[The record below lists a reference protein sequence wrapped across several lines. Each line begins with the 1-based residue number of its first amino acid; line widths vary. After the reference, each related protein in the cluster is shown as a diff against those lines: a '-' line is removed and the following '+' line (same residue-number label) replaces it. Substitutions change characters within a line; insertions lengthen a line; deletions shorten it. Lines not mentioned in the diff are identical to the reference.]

1 MERTI
6 SFMNGKGSIGHNT
19 RSFIADNVD
28 ASRTKNN
35 ITLIHEDI
43 KQVYHKLFDKALDE
57 YNAKQKRKDRQI
69 KSYYEKISRSK
80 QEKLFYEVIVQIG
93 NKDETGVGSSAAEVA
108 TWVLKDYVKMF
119 QLRNP
124 QLYVIGAYIHLD
136 EETPHLHLNFV
147 PWVSGCKRGL
157 ETKTSLKAELAT
169 RGFASEGKGNTE
181 WKQWA
186 EAEKDDIALIMRRY
200 GIDWKKKNTH
210 NLHLSVLDYKKQER
224 AKEVAA
230 LEEEIEGA
238 QVVLEL
244 KEERLESL
252 EKEIENK
259 DAKYTS
265 DIAIN
270 ILKLLK
276 YVLGNNSD
284 IMERELSVAVL
295 GDTKLFEKSY
305 KSRICSIIEEYGEL
319 ELDLSVLDK
328 KEKEKAIL
336 EEYQV
341 FSNPSYIFFK
351 GNVDIHY
358 VDGNSI
364 SVTPDNPIA
373 ILSEAIARIEMIKVN
388 SNRIVT
394 VENLTSYNRINDNKS
409 TFIYLSGYH
418 NTAKQRF
425 LKKIA
430 ENNSGVSWFHFGD
443 IDPDGYY
450 ILKNLVE
457 KTGIAFVPLYMDV
470 QQLINC
476 KQYCKPLEKND
487 MVKANS
493 LLKFHFYDE
502 VMEFMLANNCKL
514 EQEIISWLYERD

>member
-1 MERTI
+1 MSLRLSKIQKDALNMLLDVYENSVTYKGQNIKNQSFAIKPEKIFYEYNGDYTDQDEVNQFNREMQSLMEFEFVILDYERGIPVI
-6 SFMNGKGSIGHNT
+6 SKIKLNTNSINEIYSVLK
-19 RSFIADNVD
+19 R
-28 ASRTKNN
+28 
-35 ITLIHEDI
+35 EDI
-43 KQVYHKLFDKALDE
+43 TVKRNREIKMYTQYMGVHDIMDAFCKSQV
-57 YNAKQKRKDRQI
+57 
-69 KSYYEKISRSK
+69 
-80 QEKLFYEVIVQIG
+80 
-93 NKDETGVGSSAAEVA
+93 
-108 TWVLKDYVKMF
+108 
-119 QLRNP
+119 
-124 QLYVIGAYIHLD
+124 
-136 EETPHLHLNFV
+136 
-147 PWVSGCKRGL
+147 
-157 ETKTSLKAELAT
+157 
-169 RGFASEGKGNTE
+169 
-181 WKQWA
+181 
-186 EAEKDDIALIMRRY
+186 
-200 GIDWKKKNTH
+200 
-210 NLHLSVLDYKKQER
+210 
-224 AKEVAA
+224 
-230 LEEEIEGA
+230 
-238 QVVLEL
+238 
-244 KEERLESL
+244 ERL
-252 EKEIENK
+252 NDYK

-358 VDGNSI
+358 VDGNSM

-418 NTAKQRF
+418 NTAKQKF

-493 LLKFHFYDE
+493 LLKFHFYNE

-514 EQEIISWLYERD
+514 EQEIISWLYERN

>member
-1 MERTI
+1 MSVKEKATAPV
-6 SFMNGKGSIGHNT
+6 SSVGADGKQPLCKANKES
-19 RSFIADNVD
+19 IADLPDKGNLQ
-28 ASRTKNN
+28 ATNN
-35 ITLIHEDI
+35 RGCGTE
-43 KQVYHKLFDKALDE
+43 VWTE
-57 YNAKQKRKDRQI
+57 KRDRI
-69 KSYYEKISRSK
+69 
-80 QEKLFYEVIVQIG
+80 
-93 NKDETGVGSSAAEVA
+93 D
-108 TWVLKDYVKMF
+108 
-119 QLRNP
+119 
-124 QLYVIGAYIHLD
+124 
-136 EETPHLHLNFV
+136 
-147 PWVSGCKRGL
+147 GL
-157 ETKTSLKAELAT
+157 ETVSMTELYDT
-169 RGFASEGKGNTE
+169 VYPPKIPIVDG
-181 WKQWA
+181 
-186 EAEKDDIALIMRRY
+186 LIY
-200 GIDWKKKNTH
+200 AGTY
-210 NLHLSVLDYKKQER
+210 LFV
-224 AKEVAA
+224 
-230 LEEEIEGA
+230 GA
-238 QVVLEL
+238 PKV
-244 KEERLESL
+244 
-252 EKEIENK
+252 
-259 DAKYTS
+259 
-265 DIAIN
+265 
-270 ILKLLK
+270 
-276 YVLGNNSD
+276 G
-284 IMERELSVAVL
+284 
-295 GDTKLFEKSY
+295 KSY

-373 ILSEAIARIEMIKVN
+373 ILSEAIVRIEMIKVN

-450 ILKNLVE
+450 ILKNLIE
-457 KTGIAFVPLYMDV
+457 KTGISFVPLYMDV

-514 EQEIISWLYERD
+514 EQEIISWLYERN

>member
-1 MERTI
+1 MLLDVYENSVTYKGQNIKNQSFAIKPEKIFYEYNGDYTDQDEVNQFNREMQSLMEFEFVILDYERGIPVI
-6 SFMNGKGSIGHNT
+6 SKIKLNTNSINEIYSVLK
-19 RSFIADNVD
+19 R
-28 ASRTKNN
+28 
-35 ITLIHEDI
+35 EDI
-43 KQVYHKLFDKALDE
+43 TVKRNREIKMYTQYMGVHDIMDAFCKSQV
-57 YNAKQKRKDRQI
+57 
-69 KSYYEKISRSK
+69 
-80 QEKLFYEVIVQIG
+80 
-93 NKDETGVGSSAAEVA
+93 
-108 TWVLKDYVKMF
+108 
-119 QLRNP
+119 
-124 QLYVIGAYIHLD
+124 
-136 EETPHLHLNFV
+136 
-147 PWVSGCKRGL
+147 
-157 ETKTSLKAELAT
+157 
-169 RGFASEGKGNTE
+169 
-181 WKQWA
+181 
-186 EAEKDDIALIMRRY
+186 
-200 GIDWKKKNTH
+200 
-210 NLHLSVLDYKKQER
+210 
-224 AKEVAA
+224 
-230 LEEEIEGA
+230 
-238 QVVLEL
+238 
-244 KEERLESL
+244 ERL
-252 EKEIENK
+252 NAYK

-351 GNVDIHY
+351 GNVHIHY
-358 VDGNSI
+358 VDGSSI
-364 SVTPDNPIA
+364 SVTPDNPMA

-443 IDPDGYY
+443 IDPDGYF
-450 ILKNLVE
+450 ILKNLIE
-457 KTGIAFVPLYMDV
+457 KTGISFVPLYMDV
-470 QQLINC
+470 QQLINY

-502 VMEFMLANNCKL
+502 VMEFMLANNCKV
-514 EQEIISWLYERD
+514 EQEIISWLYKRN

>member
-1 MERTI
+1 MLLDVYENSVTYKGQNIKNQSFAIKPEKIFYEYNGDYTDQDEVNQFNREMQSLMEFEFVILDYERGIPVI
-6 SFMNGKGSIGHNT
+6 SKIKLNTNSINEIYSVLK
-19 RSFIADNVD
+19 R
-28 ASRTKNN
+28 
-35 ITLIHEDI
+35 EDI
-43 KQVYHKLFDKALDE
+43 TVKRNREIKMYTQYMGVHDIMDAFCKSQV
-57 YNAKQKRKDRQI
+57 
-69 KSYYEKISRSK
+69 
-80 QEKLFYEVIVQIG
+80 
-93 NKDETGVGSSAAEVA
+93 
-108 TWVLKDYVKMF
+108 
-119 QLRNP
+119 
-124 QLYVIGAYIHLD
+124 
-136 EETPHLHLNFV
+136 
-147 PWVSGCKRGL
+147 
-157 ETKTSLKAELAT
+157 
-169 RGFASEGKGNTE
+169 
-181 WKQWA
+181 
-186 EAEKDDIALIMRRY
+186 
-200 GIDWKKKNTH
+200 
-210 NLHLSVLDYKKQER
+210 
-224 AKEVAA
+224 
-230 LEEEIEGA
+230 
-238 QVVLEL
+238 
-244 KEERLESL
+244 ERL
-252 EKEIENK
+252 NDYK

-295 GDTKLFEKSY
+295 GGTKLFEKSY

-358 VDGNSI
+358 VDGNSL

-514 EQEIISWLYERD
+514 EQEIISWLYERN

>member
-1 MERTI
+1 MSLRLSKIQIDALNMLLDVYENSVTYKGQNIRNQSFAIKPEKIFYDYNGDYTDQDEVNQFNREIQSLMEFDFVILEYERGIPVI
-6 SFMNGKGSIGHNT
+6 SKIKLNTNSINEIYSVLK
-19 RSFIADNVD
+19 R
-28 ASRTKNN
+28 
-35 ITLIHEDI
+35 EDI
-43 KQVYHKLFDKALDE
+43 TKKRNREIKIYTQYMGVHDIIDAFCKSQV
-57 YNAKQKRKDRQI
+57 
-69 KSYYEKISRSK
+69 
-80 QEKLFYEVIVQIG
+80 
-93 NKDETGVGSSAAEVA
+93 
-108 TWVLKDYVKMF
+108 
-119 QLRNP
+119 
-124 QLYVIGAYIHLD
+124 
-136 EETPHLHLNFV
+136 
-147 PWVSGCKRGL
+147 
-157 ETKTSLKAELAT
+157 
-169 RGFASEGKGNTE
+169 
-181 WKQWA
+181 
-186 EAEKDDIALIMRRY
+186 
-200 GIDWKKKNTH
+200 
-210 NLHLSVLDYKKQER
+210 
-224 AKEVAA
+224 
-230 LEEEIEGA
+230 
-238 QVVLEL
+238 
-244 KEERLESL
+244 ERL
-252 EKEIENK
+252 NDYK

-276 YVLGNNSD
+276 YVLENNSD

-319 ELDLSVLDK
+319 ELDLSALDK
-328 KEKEKAIL
+328 KEKEKVIL

-341 FSNPSYIFFK
+341 FSNPSYIFLK

-358 VDGNSI
+358 IDGSSI
-364 SVTPDNPIA
+364 SATPDNPIA
-373 ILSEAIARIEMIKVN
+373 ILSESIARIEMIKVN

-430 ENNSGVSWFHFGD
+430 EYNSGVSWFHFGD

-470 QQLINC
+470 EQLKNYR
-476 KQYCKPLEKND
+476 QYCKPLEKND

-493 LLKFHFYDE
+493 LLKVHFYDE

-514 EQEIISWLYERD
+514 EQEIISWLNERN

>member
-1 MERTI
+1 MLLDVYENSVTYKGQNIKNQSFAIKPEKIFYEYNGDYTDQDEVNQFNREMQSLMEFEFVILDYERGIPVI
-6 SFMNGKGSIGHNT
+6 SKIKLNTNSINEIYSVLK
-19 RSFIADNVD
+19 R
-28 ASRTKNN
+28 
-35 ITLIHEDI
+35 EDI
-43 KQVYHKLFDKALDE
+43 TVKRNREIKMYMQYMGVHDIMDAFCKSQV
-57 YNAKQKRKDRQI
+57 
-69 KSYYEKISRSK
+69 
-80 QEKLFYEVIVQIG
+80 
-93 NKDETGVGSSAAEVA
+93 
-108 TWVLKDYVKMF
+108 
-119 QLRNP
+119 
-124 QLYVIGAYIHLD
+124 
-136 EETPHLHLNFV
+136 
-147 PWVSGCKRGL
+147 
-157 ETKTSLKAELAT
+157 
-169 RGFASEGKGNTE
+169 
-181 WKQWA
+181 
-186 EAEKDDIALIMRRY
+186 
-200 GIDWKKKNTH
+200 
-210 NLHLSVLDYKKQER
+210 
-224 AKEVAA
+224 
-230 LEEEIEGA
+230 
-238 QVVLEL
+238 
-244 KEERLESL
+244 ERL
-252 EKEIENK
+252 NDYK

-351 GNVDIHY
+351 GNVDIYY

-493 LLKFHFYDE
+493 LLKIHFYDE

-514 EQEIISWLYERD
+514 EQEIISWLYERN

>member
-1 MERTI
+1 MLLDVYENSVTYKGKNIKNQSFAIKPEKIFYEYNGDYTDQDEVDQFNRELQSLMEFEFVILDYEKGIPVI
-6 SFMNGKGSIGHNT
+6 SKIKLNTNSINEIYSVLK
-19 RSFIADNVD
+19 R
-28 ASRTKNN
+28 
-35 ITLIHEDI
+35 EDI
-43 KQVYHKLFDKALDE
+43 TV
-57 YNAKQKRKDRQI
+57 KRNR
-69 KSYYEKISRSK
+69 
-80 QEKLFYEVIVQIG
+80 
-93 NKDETGVGSSAAEVA
+93 
-108 TWVLKDYVKMF
+108 
-119 QLRNP
+119 
-124 QLYVIGAYIHLD
+124 
-136 EETPHLHLNFV
+136 
-147 PWVSGCKRGL
+147 
-157 ETKTSLKAELAT
+157 
-169 RGFASEGKGNTE
+169 
-181 WKQWA
+181 
-186 EAEKDDIALIMRRY
+186 
-200 GIDWKKKNTH
+200 
-210 NLHLSVLDYKKQER
+210 
-224 AKEVAA
+224 
-230 LEEEIEGA
+230 EIEMYTQYMGVYDIMDA
-238 QVVLEL
+238 FCKSQI
-244 KEERLESL
+244 ERL
-252 EKEIENK
+252 NAYK

-276 YVLGNNSD
+276 YMLGNNND

-319 ELDLSVLDK
+319 ELDLFVLDK

-358 VDGNSI
+358 VDGSSI

-373 ILSEAIARIEMIKVN
+373 ILSETIARIEMIRVN

-394 VENLTSYNRINDNKS
+394 VENLTSYNRIKDNKS

-430 ENNSGVSWFHFGD
+430 ENNSGVLWFHFGD
-443 IDPDGYY
+443 IDPDGYF
-450 ILKNLVE
+450 ILKNLIK
-457 KTGIAFVPLYMDV
+457 KTGISFVPLYMDV
-470 QQLINC
+470 QQLKNY

-493 LLKFHFYDE
+493 LLKIHFYDE

-514 EQEIISWLYERD
+514 EQEIISWLYERN

>member
-1 MERTI
+1 MIYKGIIFKAEPFSYNLEFDDRITPRWIYLGKDHLSGYIQIPRGLQDELLDRAKRADIDCEIEDERQQGRNI
-6 SFMNGKGSIGHNT
+6 
-19 RSFIADNVD
+19 NVD
-28 ASRTKNN
+28 FIGELRS
-35 ITLIHEDI
+35 E
-43 KQVYHKLFDKALDE
+43 QDKALKE
-57 YNAKQKRKDRQI
+57 
-69 KSYYEKISRSK
+69 
-80 QEKLFYEVIVQIG
+80 L
-93 NKDETGVGSSAAEVA
+93 
-108 TWVLKDYVKMF
+108 VK
-119 QLRNP
+119 
-124 QLYVIGAYIHLD
+124 
-136 EETPHLHLNFV
+136 
-147 PWVSGCKRGL
+147 
-157 ETKTSLKAELAT
+157 
-169 RGFASEGKGNTE
+169 
-181 WKQWA
+181 
-186 EAEKDDIALIMRRY
+186 Y
-200 GIDWKKKNTH
+200 G
-210 NLHLSVLDYKKQER
+210 
-224 AKEVAA
+224 
-230 LEEEIEGA
+230 
-238 QVVLEL
+238 
-244 KEERLESL
+244 
-252 EKEIENK
+252 
-259 DAKYTS
+259 
-265 DIAIN
+265 
-270 ILKLLK
+270 
-276 YVLGNNSD
+276 
-284 IMERELSVAVL
+284 
-295 GDTKLFEKSY
+295 
-305 KSRICSIIEEYGEL
+305 
-319 ELDLSVLDK
+319 
-328 KEKEKAIL
+328 
-336 EEYQV
+336 
-341 FSNPSYIFFK
+341 
-351 GNVDIHY
+351 
-358 VDGNSI
+358 

>member
-1 MERTI
+1 MLLDVYENSVTYKGQNIKNQSFAIKPEKIFYEYNGDYTDQDEVNQFNREMQSLMEFEFVILDYERGIPVI
-6 SFMNGKGSIGHNT
+6 SKIKLNTNSINEIYSVLK
-19 RSFIADNVD
+19 R
-28 ASRTKNN
+28 
-35 ITLIHEDI
+35 EDI
-43 KQVYHKLFDKALDE
+43 TVKRNREIKMYTQYMGVHDIMDAFCKSQV
-57 YNAKQKRKDRQI
+57 
-69 KSYYEKISRSK
+69 
-80 QEKLFYEVIVQIG
+80 
-93 NKDETGVGSSAAEVA
+93 
-108 TWVLKDYVKMF
+108 
-119 QLRNP
+119 
-124 QLYVIGAYIHLD
+124 
-136 EETPHLHLNFV
+136 
-147 PWVSGCKRGL
+147 
-157 ETKTSLKAELAT
+157 
-169 RGFASEGKGNTE
+169 
-181 WKQWA
+181 
-186 EAEKDDIALIMRRY
+186 
-200 GIDWKKKNTH
+200 
-210 NLHLSVLDYKKQER
+210 
-224 AKEVAA
+224 
-230 LEEEIEGA
+230 
-238 QVVLEL
+238 
-244 KEERLESL
+244 ERL
-252 EKEIENK
+252 NDYK

-364 SVTPDNPIA
+364 SVRPDNPIA

-514 EQEIISWLYERD
+514 EQEIISWLYERN

>member
-1 MERTI
+1 MLLDVYENSVTYKGQNI
-6 SFMNGKGSIGHNT
+6 KNQSF
-19 RSFIADNVD
+19 A
-28 ASRTKNN
+28 
-35 ITLIHEDI
+35 I
-43 KQVYHKLFDKALDE
+43 KP
-57 YNAKQKRKDRQI
+57 
-69 KSYYEKISRSK
+69 EKI
-80 QEKLFYEVIVQIG
+80 FYDYNGDYTDQDEVDYFNREMQSLMDSDYVI
-93 NKDETGVGSSAAEVA
+93 
-108 TWVLKDYVKMF
+108 LDYVKGT
-119 QLRNP
+119 P
-124 QLYVIGAYIHLD
+124 VISKIRLNTNSINEIYLVLKREDITEKRKREIEMYSQYMGIHYIMD
-136 EETPHLHLNFV
+136 AF
-147 PWVSGCKRGL
+147 C
-157 ETKTSLKAELAT
+157 
-169 RGFASEGKGNTE
+169 
-181 WKQWA
+181 
-186 EAEKDDIALIMRRY
+186 
-200 GIDWKKKNTH
+200 
-210 NLHLSVLDYKKQER
+210 KKQM
-224 AKEVAA
+224 
-230 LEEEIEGA
+230 
-238 QVVLEL
+238 
-244 KEERLESL
+244 ERL
-252 EKEIENK
+252 NDYK
-259 DAKYTS
+259 DAKYTL

-270 ILKLLK
+270 ILNLLK

-319 ELDLSVLDK
+319 GLDLSALGK

-341 FSNPSYIFFK
+341 FSNPSYIYFK
-351 GNVDIHY
+351 GNVEIHY
-358 VDGNSI
+358 IDGSSVN
-364 SVTPDNPIA
+364 VTPDNPIA

-450 ILKNLVE
+450 ILKNLIE
-457 KTGIAFVPLYMDV
+457 KTGISFVPLYMDAE
-470 QQLINC
+470 QLI
-476 KQYCKPLEKND
+476 KYRQYCKPLEKND

-493 LLKFHFYDE
+493 LLKAHFYDE

-514 EQEIISWLYERD
+514 EQEIISWLSERNLYS

>member
-1 MERTI
+1 MSLRLSKIQKDALNMLLDVYENSVTYKGQNIKNQSFAIKPEKIFYEYNGDYTDQDEVNQFNREMQSLMEFEFVFLDYERGIPVI
-6 SFMNGKGSIGHNT
+6 SKIKLNTNSINEIYSVLK
-19 RSFIADNVD
+19 R
-28 ASRTKNN
+28 
-35 ITLIHEDI
+35 EDI
-43 KQVYHKLFDKALDE
+43 TVKRNREIKMYTQYMGAHDIMDAFCKSQV
-57 YNAKQKRKDRQI
+57 
-69 KSYYEKISRSK
+69 
-80 QEKLFYEVIVQIG
+80 
-93 NKDETGVGSSAAEVA
+93 
-108 TWVLKDYVKMF
+108 
-119 QLRNP
+119 
-124 QLYVIGAYIHLD
+124 
-136 EETPHLHLNFV
+136 
-147 PWVSGCKRGL
+147 
-157 ETKTSLKAELAT
+157 
-169 RGFASEGKGNTE
+169 
-181 WKQWA
+181 
-186 EAEKDDIALIMRRY
+186 
-200 GIDWKKKNTH
+200 
-210 NLHLSVLDYKKQER
+210 
-224 AKEVAA
+224 
-230 LEEEIEGA
+230 
-238 QVVLEL
+238 
-244 KEERLESL
+244 ERL
-252 EKEIENK
+252 NDYK

-514 EQEIISWLYERD
+514 EQEIISWLYERN

>member
-1 MERTI
+1 MLLDVYENSVTYKGQNIKNQSFAIKPEKIFYEYNGDYTDQDEVNQFNSEMQSLMEFEFVILDYERGIPVI
-6 SFMNGKGSIGHNT
+6 SKIKLNTNSINEIYSVLK
-19 RSFIADNVD
+19 R
-28 ASRTKNN
+28 
-35 ITLIHEDI
+35 EDI
-43 KQVYHKLFDKALDE
+43 TVKRNREIKMYTQYMGVHDIMDAFCKSQV
-57 YNAKQKRKDRQI
+57 
-69 KSYYEKISRSK
+69 
-80 QEKLFYEVIVQIG
+80 
-93 NKDETGVGSSAAEVA
+93 
-108 TWVLKDYVKMF
+108 
-119 QLRNP
+119 
-124 QLYVIGAYIHLD
+124 
-136 EETPHLHLNFV
+136 
-147 PWVSGCKRGL
+147 
-157 ETKTSLKAELAT
+157 
-169 RGFASEGKGNTE
+169 
-181 WKQWA
+181 
-186 EAEKDDIALIMRRY
+186 
-200 GIDWKKKNTH
+200 
-210 NLHLSVLDYKKQER
+210 
-224 AKEVAA
+224 
-230 LEEEIEGA
+230 
-238 QVVLEL
+238 
-244 KEERLESL
+244 ERL
-252 EKEIENK
+252 NDYK

-319 ELDLSVLDK
+319 ELDLSILDK

-351 GNVDIHY
+351 GNVDIYY

-430 ENNSGVSWFHFGD
+430 ENNSGISWFHFGD

-493 LLKFHFYDE
+493 LLEIHFYDE

-514 EQEIISWLYERD
+514 EQEIISWLYERN

>member
-1 MERTI
+1 MLLDVYENSVTYKGQNIKNQSFAIKPEKIFYEYNGDYTDQDEVNQFNREMQSLMEFEFVILDYERGIPVI
-6 SFMNGKGSIGHNT
+6 SKIKLNTNSINEIYSVLK
-19 RSFIADNVD
+19 R
-28 ASRTKNN
+28 
-35 ITLIHEDI
+35 EDI
-43 KQVYHKLFDKALDE
+43 TVKRNREIKMYTQYMGVHDIMDAFCKSQV
-57 YNAKQKRKDRQI
+57 
-69 KSYYEKISRSK
+69 
-80 QEKLFYEVIVQIG
+80 
-93 NKDETGVGSSAAEVA
+93 
-108 TWVLKDYVKMF
+108 
-119 QLRNP
+119 
-124 QLYVIGAYIHLD
+124 
-136 EETPHLHLNFV
+136 
-147 PWVSGCKRGL
+147 
-157 ETKTSLKAELAT
+157 
-169 RGFASEGKGNTE
+169 
-181 WKQWA
+181 
-186 EAEKDDIALIMRRY
+186 
-200 GIDWKKKNTH
+200 
-210 NLHLSVLDYKKQER
+210 
-224 AKEVAA
+224 
-230 LEEEIEGA
+230 
-238 QVVLEL
+238 
-244 KEERLESL
+244 ERL
-252 EKEIENK
+252 NDYK

-319 ELDLSVLDK
+319 ELDLSVLNK

-351 GNVDIHY
+351 GNVDIYY
-358 VDGNSI
+358 VDGNYI

-430 ENNSGVSWFHFGD
+430 ENNSGISWFHFGD

-493 LLKFHFYDE
+493 LLKIHFYDE

-514 EQEIISWLYERD
+514 EQEIISWLYERN

>member
-1 MERTI
+1 MSLRLSKIQKDALNMLLDVYENSVTYKGQNIKNQSFAIKPEKIFYEYNGDYTDQDEVNQFNREMQSLMEFEFVILDYERGIPVI
-6 SFMNGKGSIGHNT
+6 SKIKLNTNSINEIYSVLK
-19 RSFIADNVD
+19 R
-28 ASRTKNN
+28 
-35 ITLIHEDI
+35 EDI
-43 KQVYHKLFDKALDE
+43 TVKRNREIKMYTQYMGVHDIMDAFCKSQV
-57 YNAKQKRKDRQI
+57 
-69 KSYYEKISRSK
+69 
-80 QEKLFYEVIVQIG
+80 
-93 NKDETGVGSSAAEVA
+93 
-108 TWVLKDYVKMF
+108 
-119 QLRNP
+119 
-124 QLYVIGAYIHLD
+124 
-136 EETPHLHLNFV
+136 
-147 PWVSGCKRGL
+147 
-157 ETKTSLKAELAT
+157 
-169 RGFASEGKGNTE
+169 
-181 WKQWA
+181 
-186 EAEKDDIALIMRRY
+186 
-200 GIDWKKKNTH
+200 
-210 NLHLSVLDYKKQER
+210 
-224 AKEVAA
+224 
-230 LEEEIEGA
+230 
-238 QVVLEL
+238 
-244 KEERLESL
+244 ERL
-252 EKEIENK
+252 NDYK

-305 KSRICSIIEEYGEL
+305 KSRICSIIEEYEEL

-351 GNVDIHY
+351 GNVDIYY

-430 ENNSGVSWFHFGD
+430 ENNSGISWFHFGD

-493 LLKFHFYDE
+493 LLKIHFYDE

-514 EQEIISWLYERD
+514 EQEIISWLYERN

>member
-1 MERTI
+1 MSLRLSKIQKDALNMLLDVYENSVTYKGQNIKNQSFAIKPEKIFYEYNGDYTDQDEVNQFNSEMQSLMEFEFVILDYERGIPVI
-6 SFMNGKGSIGHNT
+6 SKIKLNINSINEIYSVLK
-19 RSFIADNVD
+19 R
-28 ASRTKNN
+28 
-35 ITLIHEDI
+35 EDI
-43 KQVYHKLFDKALDE
+43 TVKRNREIKMYTQYMGVHDIMDAFSKSQV
-57 YNAKQKRKDRQI
+57 
-69 KSYYEKISRSK
+69 
-80 QEKLFYEVIVQIG
+80 
-93 NKDETGVGSSAAEVA
+93 
-108 TWVLKDYVKMF
+108 
-119 QLRNP
+119 
-124 QLYVIGAYIHLD
+124 
-136 EETPHLHLNFV
+136 
-147 PWVSGCKRGL
+147 
-157 ETKTSLKAELAT
+157 
-169 RGFASEGKGNTE
+169 
-181 WKQWA
+181 
-186 EAEKDDIALIMRRY
+186 
-200 GIDWKKKNTH
+200 
-210 NLHLSVLDYKKQER
+210 
-224 AKEVAA
+224 
-230 LEEEIEGA
+230 
-238 QVVLEL
+238 
-244 KEERLESL
+244 ERL
-252 EKEIENK
+252 NDYK

-319 ELDLSVLDK
+319 ELDLSILDK

-430 ENNSGVSWFHFGD
+430 ENNGGVSWFHFGD

-514 EQEIISWLYERD
+514 EQEIISWLYERN

>member
-1 MERTI
+1 MLLDVYENSVTYKGQNIKNQSFAIKPEKIFYEYNGDYTDQDEVNQFNREMQSLMEFEFVILDYERGIPVI
-6 SFMNGKGSIGHNT
+6 SKIKLNTNSINEIYSVLK
-19 RSFIADNVD
+19 R
-28 ASRTKNN
+28 
-35 ITLIHEDI
+35 EDI
-43 KQVYHKLFDKALDE
+43 TV
-57 YNAKQKRKDRQI
+57 KRNREIKMYTQYMGVHDIMDAFCKSQI
-69 KSYYEKISRSK
+69 
-80 QEKLFYEVIVQIG
+80 
-93 NKDETGVGSSAAEVA
+93 
-108 TWVLKDYVKMF
+108 
-119 QLRNP
+119 
-124 QLYVIGAYIHLD
+124 
-136 EETPHLHLNFV
+136 
-147 PWVSGCKRGL
+147 
-157 ETKTSLKAELAT
+157 
-169 RGFASEGKGNTE
+169 
-181 WKQWA
+181 
-186 EAEKDDIALIMRRY
+186 
-200 GIDWKKKNTH
+200 
-210 NLHLSVLDYKKQER
+210 
-224 AKEVAA
+224 
-230 LEEEIEGA
+230 
-238 QVVLEL
+238 
-244 KEERLESL
+244 ERL
-252 EKEIENK
+252 NDYK

-319 ELDLSVLDK
+319 ELDLSVLEK

-514 EQEIISWLYERD
+514 EQEIISWLYERN

>member
-1 MERTI
+1 MSLRLSKIQIDALNMLLDVYENSVTYKGQNIRNQSFTIKPEKIFYDYNGDYTDQDEVNQFNREIQSLMEFDFVILEYERGIPVI
-6 SFMNGKGSIGHNT
+6 SKIKLNTNSINEIYSVLK
-19 RSFIADNVD
+19 R
-28 ASRTKNN
+28 
-35 ITLIHEDI
+35 EDI
-43 KQVYHKLFDKALDE
+43 TKKRNREIKIYTQYMGVHDIIDAFCKSQV
-57 YNAKQKRKDRQI
+57 
-69 KSYYEKISRSK
+69 
-80 QEKLFYEVIVQIG
+80 
-93 NKDETGVGSSAAEVA
+93 
-108 TWVLKDYVKMF
+108 
-119 QLRNP
+119 
-124 QLYVIGAYIHLD
+124 
-136 EETPHLHLNFV
+136 
-147 PWVSGCKRGL
+147 
-157 ETKTSLKAELAT
+157 
-169 RGFASEGKGNTE
+169 
-181 WKQWA
+181 
-186 EAEKDDIALIMRRY
+186 
-200 GIDWKKKNTH
+200 
-210 NLHLSVLDYKKQER
+210 
-224 AKEVAA
+224 
-230 LEEEIEGA
+230 
-238 QVVLEL
+238 
-244 KEERLESL
+244 ERL
-252 EKEIENK
+252 NDYK

-265 DIAIN
+265 NIAIN

-276 YVLGNNSD
+276 YVLENNSD

-319 ELDLSVLDK
+319 ELDLSALDK

-358 VDGNSI
+358 VDGSSI

-443 IDPDGYY
+443 IDPDGYF
-450 ILKNLVE
+450 ILKNLIE
-457 KTGIAFVPLYMDV
+457 KTGISFVPLYMDV

-514 EQEIISWLYERD
+514 EQEIISWLYERN

>member
-1 MERTI
+1 MLLDVYENSVTYKGQNIKNQSFAIKPEKIFYEYNGDYTDQDEVNQFNREMQSLMEFEFVILDYERGIPVI
-6 SFMNGKGSIGHNT
+6 SKIKLNTNSINEIYSVLK
-19 RSFIADNVD
+19 R
-28 ASRTKNN
+28 
-35 ITLIHEDI
+35 EDI
-43 KQVYHKLFDKALDE
+43 TVKRNREIKMYTQYMGVHDIMDAFCKSQV
-57 YNAKQKRKDRQI
+57 
-69 KSYYEKISRSK
+69 
-80 QEKLFYEVIVQIG
+80 
-93 NKDETGVGSSAAEVA
+93 
-108 TWVLKDYVKMF
+108 
-119 QLRNP
+119 
-124 QLYVIGAYIHLD
+124 
-136 EETPHLHLNFV
+136 
-147 PWVSGCKRGL
+147 
-157 ETKTSLKAELAT
+157 
-169 RGFASEGKGNTE
+169 
-181 WKQWA
+181 
-186 EAEKDDIALIMRRY
+186 
-200 GIDWKKKNTH
+200 
-210 NLHLSVLDYKKQER
+210 
-224 AKEVAA
+224 
-230 LEEEIEGA
+230 
-238 QVVLEL
+238 
-244 KEERLESL
+244 ERL
-252 EKEIENK
+252 NDYK

-358 VDGNSI
+358 VDGNSL

-514 EQEIISWLYERD
+514 EQEIISWLYERN

>member
-1 MERTI
+1 MLLDVYENSVTYKGQNIKNQSFAIKPEKIFYEYNGDYTDQDEVNQFNREMQSLMEFEFVILDYERGIPVI
-6 SFMNGKGSIGHNT
+6 SKIKLNTNSINEIYSVLK
-19 RSFIADNVD
+19 R
-28 ASRTKNN
+28 
-35 ITLIHEDI
+35 EDI
-43 KQVYHKLFDKALDE
+43 TVKRNREIKMYTQYMGVHDIMDAFCKSQV
-57 YNAKQKRKDRQI
+57 
-69 KSYYEKISRSK
+69 
-80 QEKLFYEVIVQIG
+80 
-93 NKDETGVGSSAAEVA
+93 
-108 TWVLKDYVKMF
+108 
-119 QLRNP
+119 
-124 QLYVIGAYIHLD
+124 
-136 EETPHLHLNFV
+136 
-147 PWVSGCKRGL
+147 
-157 ETKTSLKAELAT
+157 
-169 RGFASEGKGNTE
+169 
-181 WKQWA
+181 
-186 EAEKDDIALIMRRY
+186 
-200 GIDWKKKNTH
+200 
-210 NLHLSVLDYKKQER
+210 
-224 AKEVAA
+224 
-230 LEEEIEGA
+230 
-238 QVVLEL
+238 
-244 KEERLESL
+244 ERL
-252 EKEIENK
+252 NDYK

-265 DIAIN
+265 NIAIN

-358 VDGNSI
+358 VDGNSM

-373 ILSEAIARIEMIKVN
+373 ILSEVIARIEMIKVN

-514 EQEIISWLYERD
+514 EQEIISWLYERN

>member
-1 MERTI
+1 MLLDVYENSVTYKGQNIKNQSFAIKPEKIFYEYNGDYTDQDEVNQFNREMQSLMEFEFVILDYERGMPVI
-6 SFMNGKGSIGHNT
+6 SKIKLNTNSINEIYSVLK
-19 RSFIADNVD
+19 R
-28 ASRTKNN
+28 
-35 ITLIHEDI
+35 EDI
-43 KQVYHKLFDKALDE
+43 TVKRNREIKMYTQYMGVHDIMDAFSKSQV
-57 YNAKQKRKDRQI
+57 
-69 KSYYEKISRSK
+69 
-80 QEKLFYEVIVQIG
+80 
-93 NKDETGVGSSAAEVA
+93 
-108 TWVLKDYVKMF
+108 
-119 QLRNP
+119 
-124 QLYVIGAYIHLD
+124 
-136 EETPHLHLNFV
+136 
-147 PWVSGCKRGL
+147 
-157 ETKTSLKAELAT
+157 
-169 RGFASEGKGNTE
+169 
-181 WKQWA
+181 
-186 EAEKDDIALIMRRY
+186 
-200 GIDWKKKNTH
+200 
-210 NLHLSVLDYKKQER
+210 
-224 AKEVAA
+224 
-230 LEEEIEGA
+230 
-238 QVVLEL
+238 
-244 KEERLESL
+244 ERL
-252 EKEIENK
+252 NDYK

-319 ELDLSVLDK
+319 ELDLFVLDK

-430 ENNSGVSWFHFGD
+430 ENNGGVSWFHFGD

-514 EQEIISWLYERD
+514 EQEIISWLYERN

>member
-1 MERTI
+1 MSLRLSKIQKDALNMLLDVYENSVTYKGQNIKNQSFAIKPEKIFYEYNGDYTDQDEVNQFNREMQSLMEFEFVILDYERGIPVI
-6 SFMNGKGSIGHNT
+6 SKIKLNTNSINEIYSVLK
-19 RSFIADNVD
+19 R
-28 ASRTKNN
+28 
-35 ITLIHEDI
+35 EDI
-43 KQVYHKLFDKALDE
+43 TVKRNREIKMYTQYMGVHDIMDAFCKSQV
-57 YNAKQKRKDRQI
+57 
-69 KSYYEKISRSK
+69 
-80 QEKLFYEVIVQIG
+80 
-93 NKDETGVGSSAAEVA
+93 
-108 TWVLKDYVKMF
+108 
-119 QLRNP
+119 
-124 QLYVIGAYIHLD
+124 
-136 EETPHLHLNFV
+136 
-147 PWVSGCKRGL
+147 
-157 ETKTSLKAELAT
+157 
-169 RGFASEGKGNTE
+169 
-181 WKQWA
+181 
-186 EAEKDDIALIMRRY
+186 
-200 GIDWKKKNTH
+200 
-210 NLHLSVLDYKKQER
+210 
-224 AKEVAA
+224 
-230 LEEEIEGA
+230 
-238 QVVLEL
+238 
-244 KEERLESL
+244 ERL
-252 EKEIENK
+252 NDYK

-373 ILSEAIARIEMIKVN
+373 ILSEAIVRIEMIKVN

>member
-1 MERTI
+1 MSLRLSKIQKDALNMLLDVYENSVTYKGQNIKNQSFAIKPEKIFYEYNGDYTDQDEVNQFNREMQSLMEFEFVILDYERGIPVI
-6 SFMNGKGSIGHNT
+6 SKIKLNTNSINEIYSVLK
-19 RSFIADNVD
+19 R
-28 ASRTKNN
+28 
-35 ITLIHEDI
+35 EDI
-43 KQVYHKLFDKALDE
+43 TVKRNREIKMYTQYMGVHDIMDAFCKSQV
-57 YNAKQKRKDRQI
+57 
-69 KSYYEKISRSK
+69 
-80 QEKLFYEVIVQIG
+80 
-93 NKDETGVGSSAAEVA
+93 
-108 TWVLKDYVKMF
+108 
-119 QLRNP
+119 
-124 QLYVIGAYIHLD
+124 
-136 EETPHLHLNFV
+136 
-147 PWVSGCKRGL
+147 
-157 ETKTSLKAELAT
+157 
-169 RGFASEGKGNTE
+169 
-181 WKQWA
+181 
-186 EAEKDDIALIMRRY
+186 
-200 GIDWKKKNTH
+200 
-210 NLHLSVLDYKKQER
+210 
-224 AKEVAA
+224 
-230 LEEEIEGA
+230 
-238 QVVLEL
+238 
-244 KEERLESL
+244 ERL
-252 EKEIENK
+252 NDYK

-358 VDGNSI
+358 VDGNSM

-388 SNRIVT
+388 SNRIVS

-450 ILKNLVE
+450 ILKNLIE
-457 KTGIAFVPLYMDV
+457 KTGISFVPLYMDV

-514 EQEIISWLYERD
+514 EQEIISWLYERN

>member
-1 MERTI
+1 MSLRLSKIQKDALNMLLDVYENSVTYKGQNIKNQSFAIKPEKIFYEYNGDYTDQDEVNQFNREIQSLMKFDFVILEYERGIPVI
-6 SFMNGKGSIGHNT
+6 SKIKLNTNSINEIYLVLK
-19 RSFIADNVD
+19 R
-28 ASRTKNN
+28 
-35 ITLIHEDI
+35 EDI
-43 KQVYHKLFDKALDE
+43 TKKRNREIKIYTQYMGVHDIIDAFCKSQV
-57 YNAKQKRKDRQI
+57 
-69 KSYYEKISRSK
+69 
-80 QEKLFYEVIVQIG
+80 
-93 NKDETGVGSSAAEVA
+93 
-108 TWVLKDYVKMF
+108 
-119 QLRNP
+119 
-124 QLYVIGAYIHLD
+124 
-136 EETPHLHLNFV
+136 
-147 PWVSGCKRGL
+147 
-157 ETKTSLKAELAT
+157 
-169 RGFASEGKGNTE
+169 
-181 WKQWA
+181 
-186 EAEKDDIALIMRRY
+186 
-200 GIDWKKKNTH
+200 
-210 NLHLSVLDYKKQER
+210 
-224 AKEVAA
+224 
-230 LEEEIEGA
+230 
-238 QVVLEL
+238 
-244 KEERLESL
+244 ERL
-252 EKEIENK
+252 NDYK

-276 YVLGNNSD
+276 YVLENNSD

-319 ELDLSVLDK
+319 ELDLSALDK
-328 KEKEKAIL
+328 KEKEKVIL

-358 VDGNSI
+358 IDGSSI
-364 SVTPDNPIA
+364 IATPDNPIA
-373 ILSEAIARIEMIKVN
+373 ILSESIARIEMIKVN

-430 ENNSGVSWFHFGD
+430 EYSSGVSWFHFGD

-470 QQLINC
+470 EQLKNYR
-476 KQYCKPLEKND
+476 QYCKPLEKND

-493 LLKFHFYDE
+493 LLKVHFYDE

-514 EQEIISWLYERD
+514 EQEIISWLNERN

>member
-1 MERTI
+1 MSLRLSKIQKDALNMLLDVYENSVTYKGQNIKNQSFAIKPEKIFYEYNGDFTDQDEVNQFNREMQSLMEFEFVILDYERGIPVI
-6 SFMNGKGSIGHNT
+6 SKIKLNTNSINEIYSVLK
-19 RSFIADNVD
+19 R
-28 ASRTKNN
+28 
-35 ITLIHEDI
+35 EDI
-43 KQVYHKLFDKALDE
+43 TVKRNREIKMYTQYMGVHDIMDAFCKSQV
-57 YNAKQKRKDRQI
+57 
-69 KSYYEKISRSK
+69 
-80 QEKLFYEVIVQIG
+80 
-93 NKDETGVGSSAAEVA
+93 
-108 TWVLKDYVKMF
+108 
-119 QLRNP
+119 
-124 QLYVIGAYIHLD
+124 
-136 EETPHLHLNFV
+136 
-147 PWVSGCKRGL
+147 
-157 ETKTSLKAELAT
+157 
-169 RGFASEGKGNTE
+169 
-181 WKQWA
+181 
-186 EAEKDDIALIMRRY
+186 
-200 GIDWKKKNTH
+200 
-210 NLHLSVLDYKKQER
+210 
-224 AKEVAA
+224 
-230 LEEEIEGA
+230 
-238 QVVLEL
+238 
-244 KEERLESL
+244 ERL
-252 EKEIENK
+252 NDYK

-319 ELDLSVLDK
+319 ELDLSILDK

-351 GNVDIHY
+351 GNVDIYY

-418 NTAKQRF
+418 NSAKQRF

-430 ENNSGVSWFHFGD
+430 ENNGGVSWFHFGD

-514 EQEIISWLYERD
+514 EQEIISWLYERN

>member
-1 MERTI
+1 MSLRLSKIQKDALNMLLDVYENSVTYKGQNIKNQSFAIKPEKIFYEYNGDYTDQDEVNQFNREMQSLMEFEFVILDYERGIPVI
-6 SFMNGKGSIGHNT
+6 SKIKLNTNSINEIYSVLK
-19 RSFIADNVD
+19 R
-28 ASRTKNN
+28 
-35 ITLIHEDI
+35 EDI
-43 KQVYHKLFDKALDE
+43 TVKRNREIKMYTQYMGVHDIMDAFCKSQV
-57 YNAKQKRKDRQI
+57 
-69 KSYYEKISRSK
+69 
-80 QEKLFYEVIVQIG
+80 
-93 NKDETGVGSSAAEVA
+93 
-108 TWVLKDYVKMF
+108 
-119 QLRNP
+119 
-124 QLYVIGAYIHLD
+124 
-136 EETPHLHLNFV
+136 
-147 PWVSGCKRGL
+147 
-157 ETKTSLKAELAT
+157 
-169 RGFASEGKGNTE
+169 
-181 WKQWA
+181 
-186 EAEKDDIALIMRRY
+186 
-200 GIDWKKKNTH
+200 
-210 NLHLSVLDYKKQER
+210 
-224 AKEVAA
+224 
-230 LEEEIEGA
+230 
-238 QVVLEL
+238 
-244 KEERLESL
+244 ERL
-252 EKEIENK
+252 NDYK

-319 ELDLSVLDK
+319 ELDLSVLNK

-351 GNVDIHY
+351 VNVDIYY

-430 ENNSGVSWFHFGD
+430 ENNSGISWFHFGD

-493 LLKFHFYDE
+493 LLKIHFYDE

-514 EQEIISWLYERD
+514 EQEIISWLYERN

>member
-1 MERTI
+1 MSLRLSKIQKDALNMLLDVYENSVTYKGQNIKNQSFAIKPEKIFYEYNGDYTDQDEVNQFNREMQSLMEFEFVILDYERGIPVI
-6 SFMNGKGSIGHNT
+6 SKIKLNT
-19 RSFIADNVD
+19 N
-28 ASRTKNN
+28 
-35 ITLIHEDI
+35 LINEIYSVLKREDI
-43 KQVYHKLFDKALDE
+43 TVKRNREIKIYTQYMGVHDIMDAFCKSQV
-57 YNAKQKRKDRQI
+57 
-69 KSYYEKISRSK
+69 
-80 QEKLFYEVIVQIG
+80 
-93 NKDETGVGSSAAEVA
+93 
-108 TWVLKDYVKMF
+108 
-119 QLRNP
+119 
-124 QLYVIGAYIHLD
+124 
-136 EETPHLHLNFV
+136 
-147 PWVSGCKRGL
+147 
-157 ETKTSLKAELAT
+157 
-169 RGFASEGKGNTE
+169 
-181 WKQWA
+181 
-186 EAEKDDIALIMRRY
+186 
-200 GIDWKKKNTH
+200 
-210 NLHLSVLDYKKQER
+210 
-224 AKEVAA
+224 
-230 LEEEIEGA
+230 
-238 QVVLEL
+238 
-244 KEERLESL
+244 ERL
-252 EKEIENK
+252 NDYK

-319 ELDLSVLDK
+319 ELDLSVLNK

-351 GNVDIHY
+351 GNVDIYY

-430 ENNSGVSWFHFGD
+430 ENNSGISWFHFGD

-493 LLKFHFYDE
+493 LLKIHFYDE

-514 EQEIISWLYERD
+514 EQEIISWLYERN

>member
-1 MERTI
+1 MSLRLSKIQKDALNMLLDVYENSVTYKGQNIKNQSFAIKPEKIFYEYNGDYTDQDEVNQFNREMQSLMEFEFVILDYDRGIPVI
-6 SFMNGKGSIGHNT
+6 SKIKLNTNSINKIYSVLK
-19 RSFIADNVD
+19 R
-28 ASRTKNN
+28 
-35 ITLIHEDI
+35 EDI
-43 KQVYHKLFDKALDE
+43 TVKRNREIKMYTQYMGVHDIMDAFCKSQV
-57 YNAKQKRKDRQI
+57 
-69 KSYYEKISRSK
+69 
-80 QEKLFYEVIVQIG
+80 
-93 NKDETGVGSSAAEVA
+93 
-108 TWVLKDYVKMF
+108 
-119 QLRNP
+119 
-124 QLYVIGAYIHLD
+124 
-136 EETPHLHLNFV
+136 
-147 PWVSGCKRGL
+147 
-157 ETKTSLKAELAT
+157 
-169 RGFASEGKGNTE
+169 
-181 WKQWA
+181 
-186 EAEKDDIALIMRRY
+186 
-200 GIDWKKKNTH
+200 
-210 NLHLSVLDYKKQER
+210 
-224 AKEVAA
+224 
-230 LEEEIEGA
+230 
-238 QVVLEL
+238 
-244 KEERLESL
+244 ERL
-252 EKEIENK
+252 NDYK

-351 GNVDIHY
+351 GNVDIYY

-425 LKKIA
+425 IKKIA
-430 ENNSGVSWFHFGD
+430 ENNSGISWFHFGD

-493 LLKFHFYDE
+493 LLEIHFYDE

-514 EQEIISWLYERD
+514 EQEIISWLYERN